1 MECSSARTVQKGKP
15 RTGRA
20 LQQRASNRVK
30 GRMARVWPSVALL
43 VGALALV
50 WWGTHRTLGAPEKT
64 SSANAISHKIAF
76 DANVKASLG
85 NAVVGTTTASVTS
98 TRPRTAAEAEAKPAP
113 AAKPDAGAGAKL
125 AAGGKP
131 DRGVQSTGS
140 DPHTGTL
147 VEGCRVCRDAA
158 TRATFTGKLNVTTR
172 LVCQAFWHLRF
183 TPVKGHE
190 EDVTKMW

>member
-1 MECSSARTVQKGKP
+1 
-15 RTGRA
+15 
-20 LQQRASNRVK
+20 VK

-43 VGALALV
+43 VGVLALV
-50 WWGTHRTLGAPEKT
+50 WWGTHRTLGVPEKT
-64 SSANAISHKIAF
+64 SSPNAISYKIAF

-98 TRPRTAAEAEAKPAP
+98 TKTRTAAEAEAKPAP

-125 AAGGKP
+125 AAGRKP